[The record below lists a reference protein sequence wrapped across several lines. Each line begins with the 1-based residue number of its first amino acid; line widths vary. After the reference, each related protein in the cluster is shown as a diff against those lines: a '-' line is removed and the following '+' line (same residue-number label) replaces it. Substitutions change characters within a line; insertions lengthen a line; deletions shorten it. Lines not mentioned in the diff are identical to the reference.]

1 MHCEAIHCP
10 DSETVRFA
18 IYPDGFD
25 GPRIMAH
32 VSDEA
37 LLEIFGSGEGEED
50 LVETCDASFDVIEP
64 LALARHRAAPSLPV
78 KLEIADFLSFVSH
91 SVAEIHCV

>member
-1 MHCEAIHCP
+1 MYCEATHCL

-25 GPRIMAH
+25 GPRVLAR

-37 LLEIFGSGEGEED
+37 LHALFGAHRDEAS
-50 LVETCDASFDVIEP
+50 LIDACAAYFDVIEAK
-64 LALARHRAAPSLPV
+64 ALERHRASPAIAV
-78 KLEIADFLSFVSH
+78 ELETTDFVP
-91 SVAEIHCV
+91 